1 MMKLVGTKYGCDRKY
16 FWEQT
21 RNAIEFV
28 IRAIKAEVYE
38 TLLAA
43 GVLKAILD
51 AAHMRGYLE
60 SCGADSVVNAC
71 GNLLG
76 PDLPGSKEL
85 AAIFPN
91 WKRGIQLDDAVMLF
105 FADPD
110 NLSLWQKEIPGLHG
124 DDVMENRYM
133 QLHGLVSKALFNIT
147 GQWRSGRSYDEIFQA
162 VEAGHSAGILIPG
175 HYVSAGIVDKDTGD
189 LMIKDSWGGRKPEW
203 KGDGFLQPLGR
214 QEFAGVI
221 QTVIY
226 FKPAA

>member
-1 MMKLVGTKYGCDRKY
+1 MKFVGTKYGCDRTY

-21 RNAIEFV
+21 RNCVEYI

-38 TLLAA
+38 KLLEA
-43 GVLKAILD
+43 GVSKAVLD

-60 SCGADSVVNAC
+60 SCGADSMVNAC

-85 AAIFPN
+85 ASVFPN

-105 FADPD
+105 FSDPD
-110 NLSLWQKEIPGLHG
+110 NLILWQKTIPGLHG

-133 QLHGLVSKALFNIT
+133 QLHVLAAKALFNVSGI
-147 GQWRSGRSYDEIFQA
+147 WRMKRTYDEVYQA
-162 VEAGHSAGILIPG
+162 VEAGHSAGILLPH
-175 HYVSAGIVDKDTGD
+175 HYVSTGVVDQDTGD
-189 LMIKDSWGGRKPEW
+189 LRIKDSWGNRKPEW
-203 KGDGFLQPLGR
+203 NGDGFLQPLTR
-214 QEFAGVI
+214 AEFSPVT

-226 FKPAA
+226 FKP